1 MHHFP
6 SGSQANGRPFWCQM
20 RVQFSALF
28 SLMMVA
34 PAVELRHVRVHA
46 EVSGVRA
53 RAPIATGNILDERGA
68 MVM

>member
-1 MHHFP
+1 
-6 SGSQANGRPFWCQM
+6 M
-20 RVQFSALF
+20 RVQFLALF